1 MPFFHLRLTASHS
14 TLNHVPLF
22 GYVVEPTHFPQNTQH
37 LNYHLPVLKNWP
49 PLYTFV
55 HSFPRFHSLGNM
67 HISADM
73 AEKFDILN
81 VCHSILGMNSYE
93 KQSSIGEVQ
102 SMHHTDSPDSISK
115 EEKERQ
121 RRKKIGLANKGR
133 VPWNKGR
140 KHSSETCERIK
151 QRTIEA
157 LKDPKVRKKM
167 SEHPRPHSAQSKAK
181 MRSSLRRVWGQRLK
195 WKRLREKLFLSWVES
210 IAEAAKKG
218 GSGQQELCWDSYE
231 KIKQKLHL
239 QELQRAAEKKKEKA
253 KERAKKRAMTAEQR
267 ESKAKMRSSL
277 RRVWGQRL
285 KWKRLRE
292 KLFLSWVESIA
303 EAAKKGGSGQ
313 QELCWDSYEKIKQK
327 LHLQELRLA
336 AEKKKEKAKER
347 AKKRAM
353 TAEQVKE
360 KNMARIARERRKD
373 GEVYEDTEEL
383 TVLQGRNCK
392 QRLMTFERKTST
404 NGQDA
409 ARGGIVM
416 SHISAFEKLDLELI
430 KREKMQKEFS
440 FADQIRAA
448 KNKRMEL
455 TMEAS
460 SSVHA
465 ANKKPG
471 EYA

>member
-1 MPFFHLRLTASHS
+1 MPFFHLRLTAPHS

-22 GYVVEPTHFPQNTQH
+22 GYVVEPTHFPQNTHH

-49 PLYTFV
+49 PLYAFV
-55 HSFPRFHSLGNM
+55 HSLPRFHSLGGM

-81 VCHSILGMNSYE
+81 ICHSILGMNSYE
-93 KQSSIGEVQ
+93 KQSSMWEVQ

-140 KHSSETCERIK
+140 KHSSETCKRIK

-167 SEHPRPHSAQSKAK
+167 SEHPRPHSA
-181 MRSSLRRVWGQRLK
+181 
-195 WKRLREKLFLSWVES
+195 
-210 IAEAAKKG
+210 
-218 GSGQQELCWDSYE
+218 
-231 KIKQKLHL
+231 
-239 QELQRAAEKKKEKA
+239 
-253 KERAKKRAMTAEQR
+253 

-292 KLFLSWVESIA
+292 KYFLSWVESIA

-313 QELCWDSYEKIKQK
+313 QDLCWDSYEKIHQE
-327 LHLQELRLA
+327 LHLQQLQLA

-347 AKKRAM
+347 TKKRAM
-353 TAEQVKE
+353 KAEQVKA
-360 KNMARIARERRKD
+360 KKMARLARERRKD
-373 GEVYEDTEEL
+373 GEVFDDTEGM
-383 TVLQGRNCK
+383 TVLQGQNCK
-392 QRLMTFERKTST
+392 QRLMKLERKTST
-404 NGQDA
+404 NGQPA
-409 ARGGIVM
+409 ARGDIVM
-416 SHISAFEKLDLELI
+416 SQISAFEKLDLELI
-430 KREKMQKEFS
+430 KREKMQKEVS

-448 KNKRMEL
+448 KNRRMEL
-455 TMEAS
+455 TMVAS

>member
-1 MPFFHLRLTASHS
+1 MLSSIGRLTASHS
-14 TLNHVPLF
+14 TLNHFPLF

-49 PLYTFV
+49 PLYAFV
-55 HSFPRFHSLGNM
+55 HSFPRFHSLGAM
-67 HISADM
+67 HVSADM

-93 KQSSIGEVQ
+93 KQSSIREVQ

-140 KHSSETCERIK
+140 KHSSETCARIK
-151 QRTIEA
+151 QRTTEA

-167 SEHPRPHSAQSKAK
+167 SEHPRPHSA
-181 MRSSLRRVWGQRLK
+181 
-195 WKRLREKLFLSWVES
+195 
-210 IAEAAKKG
+210 
-218 GSGQQELCWDSYE
+218 
-231 KIKQKLHL
+231 
-239 QELQRAAEKKKEKA
+239 
-253 KERAKKRAMTAEQR
+253 

-303 EAAKKGGSGQ
+303 EAAKKGGRGQ

-327 LHLQELRLA
+327 LHLQELQLA

-347 AKKRAM
+347 TKQRAT

-360 KNMARIARERRKD
+360 KNMARIACERRKD

-392 QRLMTFERKTST
+392 QRLMKLERKTST
-404 NGQDA
+404 NGQVA
-409 ARGGIVM
+409 ARGDIVM
-416 SHISAFEKLDLELI
+416 SHISAFEKLDLELM

-440 FADQIRAA
+440 FADQIKAA

-455 TMEAS
+455 TMEAL